1 MRNEVKPWGPEEP
14 LIWLIS
20 EEIAPGRG
28 GRPPHSIFGPCT
40 TPLYPIAIIAYLDNH
55 VVVF

>member
-1 MRNEVKPWGPEEP
+1 MRNEVKPWGLEEP

-28 GRPPHSIFGPCT
+28 GRPPHSILCT
-40 TPLYPIAIIAYLDNH
+40 TLYRTAIIAYLDSH
-55 VVVF
+55 VMVS